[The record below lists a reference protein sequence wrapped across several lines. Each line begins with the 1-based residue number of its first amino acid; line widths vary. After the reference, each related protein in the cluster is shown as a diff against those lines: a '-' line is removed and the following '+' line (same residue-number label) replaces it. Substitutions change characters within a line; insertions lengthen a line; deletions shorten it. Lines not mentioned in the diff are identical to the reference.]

1 MSGNNFEK
9 VMAEHPDET
18 LLNILKNRND
28 YQKEAS
34 DAAINEAI
42 KRKLVSDLTDL
53 QIKLPSSAKPINPQF
68 EEEKIITK
76 EKAKRDML
84 FGALWCVGGIIATLA
99 DIGFIFWGAIVFGGI
114 QFFRGLI
121 NND

>member
-1 MSGNNFEK
+1 MSRNNFEK
-9 VMAEHPDET
+9 VMADHPDET
-18 LLNILKNRND
+18 LLKILKNRND

-34 DAAINEAI
+34 DAAVNEAI

-53 QIKLPSSAKPINPQF
+53 QIKLPSPVQPVNTQF
-68 EEEKIITK
+68 EEERKLTT

-84 FGALWCVGGIIATLA
+84 YGALWCVGGIIATSMH
-99 DIGFIFWGAIVFGGI
+99 IGFIFWGAIVFGGI

-121 NND
+121 NLD

>member
-1 MSGNNFEK
+1 MSRNNFEK

-18 LLNILKNRND
+18 LLKILKNRND

-34 DAAINEAI
+34 DAAVNEAI

-53 QIKLPSSAKPINPQF
+53 QIKLPAPVKPVNTQF
-68 EEEKIITK
+68 EEERKITT

-84 FGALWCVGGIIATLA
+84 YGALWCVGGIIATSA
-99 DIGFIFWGAIVFGGI
+99 HIGFIFWGAIVFGGI
-114 QFFRGLI
+114 QFFRGVFNL
-121 NND
+121 D